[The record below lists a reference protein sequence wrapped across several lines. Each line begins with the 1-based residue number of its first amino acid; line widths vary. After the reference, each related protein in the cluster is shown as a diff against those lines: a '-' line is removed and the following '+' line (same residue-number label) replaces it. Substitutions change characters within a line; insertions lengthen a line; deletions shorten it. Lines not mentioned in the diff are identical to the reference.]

1 MPPPAPGSHL
11 QTVSEREQKLLAP
24 YATFSSQSKGRK
36 QAEPD
41 HPYRGPFQ
49 RDRDRIVHSSAY
61 RRLSGKMQVFT
72 GNMGDY
78 HRTRL
83 THTHEVASIAR
94 TMGRALRLNEDLVE
108 ALALFHDIG
117 HPPFGHAG
125 EDALNLCLQN
135 DGGFSHNQ
143 YALTIAEELEIR
155 DQPDGGL
162 NLSLEVLKGQA
173 TRVDKDAIADP
184 PSLEAQVVEAADSI
198 TYDAHDA
205 DDAVKLGLVTLDELA
220 DLPLVQHCLQRIGT
234 HTSQLDP
241 DVLRRSIV
249 HELIDCQVSNVLR
262 AAEQFLQE
270 TPGADWQSPTM
281 KAFRIEPVEQLAQ
294 QKQELEEFLRNRVYH
309 HPQLLETR
317 DAAQKQLQVMYR
329 GYLAAPELLPPRFRQ
344 RAQHVGLPRSVGD
357 YLAGMTDRYCDQQFS
372 QFFDG

>member
-1 MPPPAPGSHL
+1 
-11 QTVSEREQKLLAP
+11 
-24 YATFSSQSKGRK
+24 
-36 QAEPD
+36 
-41 HPYRGPFQ
+41 
-49 RDRDRIVHSSAY
+49 
-61 RRLSGKMQVFT
+61 
-72 GNMGDY
+72 
-78 HRTRL
+78 
-83 THTHEVASIAR
+83 
-94 TMGRALRLNEDLVE
+94 MGRALRLNEDLVE

-162 NLSLEVLKGQA
+162 NLSLEVLEGQA

-234 HTSQLDP
+234 HTSQLNP

-281 KAFRIEPVEQLAQ
+281 KAFRIEPVEQLANKSRNWKNSCATGFITILSYWKLVTQ
-294 QKQELEEFLRNRVYH
+294 LKNSYKSCTGGTWRLRNCYH
-309 HPQLLETR
+309 LASGNAPSMSDYPAAWVITWLE
-317 DAAQKQLQVMYR
+317 
-329 GYLAAPELLPPRFRQ
+329 
-344 RAQHVGLPRSVGD
+344 
-357 YLAGMTDRYCDQQFS
+357 
-372 QFFDG
+372 